1 MSKYAEYDE
10 KLMNLIRN
18 GCNTFNAL
26 IHRLFDENKAFAEDD
41 PWRVTDRRLQALRK
55 AGKIVYADGRWRPF
69 LS

>member
-10 KLMNLIRN
+10 KLMSLIRN
-18 GCNTFNAL
+18 GCDNL
-26 IHRLFDENKAFAEDD
+26 SSLCGRLHDENSAIAKDD

>member
-10 KLMNLIRN
+10 KLMSLIRN
-18 GCNTFNAL
+18 GCDNFDSL
-26 IHRLFDENKAFAEDD
+26 CVRLRDENKAISQKD

-55 AGKIVYADGRWRPF
+55 AGKIVYADGRWSPF

>member
-10 KLMNLIRN
+10 KLIGLIRG
-18 GCNTFNAL
+18 GCDNFTSLCGRL
-26 IHRLFDENKAFAEDD
+26 IEENRVFSKED

-55 AGKIVYADGRWRPF
+55 AGQIVYINGRWKTY

>member
-10 KLMNLIRN
+10 KLIGLIRG
-18 GCNTFNAL
+18 GCDNFTAL
-26 IHRLFDENKAFAEDD
+26 CRRLADENRSFSEDD

-55 AGKIVYADGRWRPF
+55 AGHIIYINGRWKPY

>member
-10 KLMNLIRN
+10 KLMSLIRN
-18 GCNTFNAL
+18 GCDNFVSL
-26 IHRLFDENKAFAEDD
+26 CGRLRDENKAISQED